1 MNALDITTNFL
12 FSVVEKTILSK
23 KETWGEEKLS
33 DEAVSQMSKL
43 VGELF
48 KVSFTTLDNN
58 QVSSQS
64 LHLPDTRGY
73 LQPVNKLCFDDGSK
87 LSSGNLLCVHHNF
100 KVSKGILKWLGL
112 VSKTQKRLE
121 GSSHRMHF
129 GQKEPLT
136 TRLRNILQDYPYD
149 SGIMKELL
157 QNADDSGAT
166 EIAFIIDLR
175 HLPTDTLFDKKY
187 AQLQGPSLSVY
198 NNKGFT
204 ANDLKSIQD
213 LGNSTKKEDP
223 TCTGQYGIGFN
234 AVYHLTDAPSFLTKG
249 PDVPQGSTI
258 CMFDPHCRYD
268 PSATVEAPGVRFT
281 NLDELRKD
289 HPDSFTGYLET
300 KLLQKEG
307 TVFRLPLRSSA
318 DSDISKNVVTKSDLK
333 KLVLEFQDEMSKCM
347 LFLRCVRKASVVK
360 IDKTGKW
367 HEVYSVNSK
376 VSKEVDLLSSIL
388 CRKKQSTNTN
398 ENLYAPEMV
407 RDSYKMQITDNTE
420 ETSKWV
426 IVQQVGAHN
435 KESVPDIV
443 KEAFH
448 LGSLRLLPHASVALL
463 LNTNIKNIKNLFTT
477 SCYLPLP
484 AASGLHFSVNG
495 HFALSSS
502 RQDLW
507 KGTGDCKALWNQWLM
522 KEVLVP
528 AAVYALDN
536 YRLNT
541 IHQTSNYLNEL
552 EYSSMIYS
560 FQKLLP
566 NMNDM
571 KSAMWKCFTKWFY
584 DHVKDNGIPFFD
596 VFIPESDKVQ
606 KCSQG
611 YRRPMYSTTT
621 PDQPRNGHLH
631 WHPLTEWSLTLASTH
646 RISQ

>member
-1 MNALDITTNFL
+1 
-12 FSVVEKTILSK
+12 
-23 KETWGEEKLS
+23 
-33 DEAVSQMSKL
+33 
-43 VGELF
+43 
-48 KVSFTTLDNN
+48 
-58 QVSSQS
+58 
-64 LHLPDTRGY
+64 
-73 LQPVNKLCFDDGSK
+73 
-87 LSSGNLLCVHHNF
+87 
-100 KVSKGILKWLGL
+100 
-112 VSKTQKRLE
+112 
-121 GSSHRMHF
+121 
-129 GQKEPLT
+129 
-136 TRLRNILQDYPYD
+136 
-149 SGIMKELL
+149 
-157 QNADDSGAT
+157 
-166 EIAFIIDLR
+166 
-175 HLPTDTLFDKKY
+175 
-187 AQLQGPSLSVY
+187 
-198 NNKGFT
+198 
-204 ANDLKSIQD
+204 
-213 LGNSTKKEDP
+213 
-223 TCTGQYGIGFN
+223 
-234 AVYHLTDAPSFLTKG
+234 
-249 PDVPQGSTI
+249 
-258 CMFDPHCRYD
+258 MFDPHCRYD

-318 DSDISKNVVTKSDLK
+318 DSDISKNVVTKSELK
-333 KLVLEFQDEMSKCM
+333 KLVLEFQDETSKCM

-360 IDKTGKW
+360 IDETGKW

-420 ETSKWV
+420 ETSKSWV

-522 KEVLVP
+522 KEVLV
-528 AAVYALDN
+528 
-536 YRLNT
+536 
-541 IHQTSNYLNEL
+541 
-552 EYSSMIYS
+552 
-560 FQKLLP
+560 FLLQY
-566 NMNDM
+566 M
-571 KSAMWKCFTKWFY
+571 
-584 DHVKDNGIPFFD
+584 
-596 VFIPESDKVQ
+596 
-606 KCSQG
+606 
-611 YRRPMYSTTT
+611 
-621 PDQPRNGHLH
+621 L
-631 WHPLTEWSLTLASTH
+631 
-646 RISQ
+646 